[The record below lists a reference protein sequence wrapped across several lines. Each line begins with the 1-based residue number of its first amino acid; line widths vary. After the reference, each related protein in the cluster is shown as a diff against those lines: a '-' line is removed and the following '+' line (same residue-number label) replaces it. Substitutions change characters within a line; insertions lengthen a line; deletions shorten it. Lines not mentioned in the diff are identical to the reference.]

1 MLEKANCLADW
12 SNRELTNLAKGL
24 EKLHAKQPRK
34 TVIERPTLK
43 GCQYH
48 KYHGVYIVNI
58 VKGDKRIYAGRLQQ
72 WDRGKA
78 LELQKQAEEKWEIQQ
93 KTISQKTN

>member
-24 EKLHAKQPRK
+24 EKLHAIQPRK
-34 TVIERPTLK
+34 TVIQRPTLR
-43 GCQYH
+43 GCHYH
-48 KYHGVYIVNI
+48 KYQHVYVINI
-58 VKGDKRIYAGRLQQ
+58 IKEGRKIYAGRLHE
-72 WDRGKA
+72 WDRSKA
-78 LELQKQAEEKWEIQQ
+78 MELQKQAEEKWEIQQ